1 MSQEIEEIKKILIN
15 YDPTLKKALD
25 IGLVDS
31 KSVYDLE
38 EFLNEIINNKL
49 TNSLEIMDIVL
60 IVQELQK
67 LEEKKFKML
76 KETEEEQQI
85 LNHKRTDWFEKK
97 NYVCTKFK
105 LYFNYIL
112 YKYFTIKAQI
122 ADSSQKKKYL

>member
-85 LNHKRTDWFEKK
+85 LNHKRTD
-97 NYVCTKFK
+97 
-105 LYFNYIL
+105 
-112 YKYFTIKAQI
+112 
-122 ADSSQKKKYL
+122 